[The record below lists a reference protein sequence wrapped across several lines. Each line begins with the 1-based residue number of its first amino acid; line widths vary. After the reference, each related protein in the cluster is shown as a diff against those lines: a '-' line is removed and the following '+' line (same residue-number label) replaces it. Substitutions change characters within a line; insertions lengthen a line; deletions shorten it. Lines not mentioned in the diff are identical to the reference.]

1 VATNG
6 VPYYYYTTVVTN
18 GVTNSVAYPVVFSV
32 TGGQPP
38 YTWSLAPGSP
48 SLPLG
53 LTLSQTNDVTGIIS
67 GTPTNNPSGVHDFTI
82 QLQDAG
88 ARTVLLNY
96 FITIQ

>member
-1 VATNG
+1 
-6 VPYYYYTTVVTN
+6 
-18 GVTNSVAYPVVFSV
+18 
-32 TGGQPP
+32 
-38 YTWSLAPGSP
+38 
-48 SLPLG
+48 LPLG